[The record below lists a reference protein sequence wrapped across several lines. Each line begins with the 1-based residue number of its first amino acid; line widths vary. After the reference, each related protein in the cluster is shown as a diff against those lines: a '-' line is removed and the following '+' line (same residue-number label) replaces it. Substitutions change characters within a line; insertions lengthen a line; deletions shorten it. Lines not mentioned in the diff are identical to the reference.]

1 MCFTFWRMNRQPAVS
16 LFGNL
21 IGKMRNT
28 LKQRN
33 TKESKIQIIIL
44 ILIQGPCLH
53 TNLNVCSKKLQET
66 VRTNHKPLLLLGI
79 IQLCIFAFDSDWWF
93 GNHWLWIYLE
103 QRWRIGKGIIIIE
116 ATCFWGDMPGRAF
129 LQLLWV
135 INATLTS
142 KVSEH
147 FFISNRDAKTSR
159 FGPLIFFW
167 ACTNVSNV

>member
-1 MCFTFWRMNRQPAVS
+1 MCFTFGRMNRQPAVS

-66 VRTNHKPLLLLGI
+66 VRTNHKPYFFLESFN
-79 IQLCIFAFDSDWWF
+79 FAFLHLIVIDDLAIIDCEFIWSK
-93 GNHWLWIYLE
+93 GEELE
-103 QRWRIGKGIIIIE
+103 RE
-116 ATCFWGDMPGRAF
+116 
-129 LQLLWV
+129 
-135 INATLTS
+135 
-142 KVSEH
+142 
-147 FFISNRDAKTSR
+147 
-159 FGPLIFFW
+159 
-167 ACTNVSNV
+167 